1 MGRKVAVKA
10 SRINSTAD
18 LNDDTDPSHN
28 INTNSNSNTNTST
41 NTGTNTNT
49 STNTNTNNNTDANT
63 NTNTSTNTST
73 STSTNTHTSTSTD
86 TSTDT
91 SADTSAV
98 THADADSGA
107 VEILPYLFL
116 GPRSA
121 AACEPFV
128 RARGITHVLSIGAS
142 PPGPALPRVV
152 YTRVPMLDSPSVRI
166 ENVYQRAREAIEAV
180 RPPENVRNRVDSD
193 SDSHSHSHSH
203 SSPSAPVPV
212 QVKGKQREKE
222 KKILVH
228 CSTAVSRSPSI
239 VAAYLM
245 SEHNMSLRE
254 SLGRIVRARPAVNPN
269 PGLFAQL
276 KEMEVRIRGCSSLEG
291 VDSLPGTKEERVR
304 LFEEWERAHD
314 VDNNEEEEEEEE
326 WGLKKIEDEGEIDSF
341 FPVIRTNDLC
351 QSSRIT
357 SNLLRRLNLRSQTDN
372 VEVDAVILY
381 SCGICYRHNHTSRGK
396 DQEIVD
402 SIPLERVH
410 T

>member
-10 SRINSTAD
+10 SKMNSTAD

-28 INTNSNSNTNTST
+28 INTNTNTNTNTSS

-91 SADTSAV
+91 SADTN
-98 THADADSGA
+98 ADADSGA

-121 AACEPFV
+121 AASEPFI

-142 PPGPALPRVV
+142 PPRPALPGVV

-180 RPPENVRNRVDSD
+180 RPPEEVPNRVDSR
-193 SDSHSHSHSH
+193 
-203 SSPSAPVPV
+203 SSPSSPVPV
-212 QVKGKQREKE
+212 QAKAKQTLKQNQKQKGKE

-291 VDSLPGTKEERVR
+291 VDSLPGRKEERVR
-304 LFEEWERAHD
+304 LFEECERAHD
-314 VDNNEEEEEEEE
+314 DDDEEEEEEE
-326 WGLKKIEDEGEIDSF
+326 WGLKKIEEDGEIDSF

-351 QSSRIT
+351 RSSRIS
-357 SNLLRRLNLRSQTDN
+357 SNLLRRLNPRSQTDN
-372 VEVDAVILY
+372 VEVDVTILDFVIDTVIRQ
-381 SCGICYRHNHTSRGK
+381 SK
-396 DQEIVD
+396 VQEVLD
-402 SIPLERVH
+402 SIPYH
-410 T
+410 